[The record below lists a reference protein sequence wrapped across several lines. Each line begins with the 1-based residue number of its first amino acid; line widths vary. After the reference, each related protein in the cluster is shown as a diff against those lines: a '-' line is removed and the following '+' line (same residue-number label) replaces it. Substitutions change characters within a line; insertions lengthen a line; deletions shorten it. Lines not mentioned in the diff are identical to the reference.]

1 MIIQNWKSS
10 WDANVLGPTSVKT
23 QLKSV
28 LFSQQ
33 SSSNLETFL
42 KNLLKTLHARAEKL
56 KETIHLG
63 EQYDF
68 REYSRQVGGKQKA
81 AEKAKTGGAPDK
93 KPTTRR
99 RCEGCNNDPSR
110 QGEKKCTLASRRCIH
125 YKHPD
130 FNKSGSWMQ
139 SEIAKKYKAVGQHW
153 IHSDKQLING
163 KMVSRGK
170 EDKTAT

>member
-1 MIIQNWKSS
+1 MCPDSDKKEIGSS
-10 WDANVLGPTSVKT
+10 LVVCGEDILVKT

-68 REYSRQVGGKQKA
+68 RECSRPVGGKQKA
-81 AEKAKTGGAPDK
+81 AEKAKTGGARTMASARHFFK
-93 KPTTRR
+93 STRQER
-99 RCEGCNNDPSR
+99 RYLFSSYP
-110 QGEKKCTLASRRCIH
+110 
-125 YKHPD
+125 
-130 FNKSGSWMQ
+130 KS
-139 SEIAKKYKAVGQHW
+139 
-153 IHSDKQLING
+153 
-163 KMVSRGK
+163 
-170 EDKTAT
+170 